1 MRRYTPMAGGASIWR
16 ARYRRVA
23 RFVRHVRRRVRKVV
37 LTWETVAL
45 ALALVVGFLVAHL

>member
-1 MRRYTPMAGGASIWR
+1 MRRYTPMAGGASIWPS
-16 ARYRRVA
+16 RYRRVA